1 MPYFP
6 NISKS
11 SNKMSSNT
19 SLDNTSDQDY
29 SEFLNE
35 YLLQTHSPNNEPEI
49 QYEGK
54 FRSTSVLYEFYI
66 SCNLDQF
73 LFSSSLV
80 LVQF

>member
-54 FRSTSVLYEFYI
+54 FSFSLILAQIHISTI
-66 SCNLDQF
+66 
-73 LFSSSLV
+73 
-80 LVQF
+80 